1 MLEDEPATALDEKT
15 FGDLDSPATADAE
28 AVKIPKTMDEEE
40 GPKSES
46 PVEKV

>member
-1 MLEDEPATALDEKT
+1 MLEDEPGPALDEKI
-15 FGDLDSPATADAE
+15 FGDPDYPATADPE
-28 AVKIPKTMDEEE
+28 AVKITKTIDEEE